1 MPIINSK
8 HMTSQIQPTFT
19 YNPIINTTSNNS
31 GSNTNIP
38 TQTVQQHQQNS
49 R

>member
-1 MPIINSK
+1 
-8 HMTSQIQPTFT
+8 MTSQIQPTFT

-31 GSNTNIP
+31 GPNTSIP

>member
-1 MPIINSK
+1 MS
-8 HMTSQIQPTFT
+8 SQLQPTFT

-31 GSNTNIP
+31 GNTNLP
-38 TQTVQQHQQNS
+38 SQTIQQHQQNS